1 MNDYTL
7 YGLNK
12 NDVDEYHK
20 QICCLLGKS
29 VLLVLIANKP
39 ITKQNL
45 LASLIQEVEQQHD
58 EYFQKLHRA
67 AIEMI
72 GVNGR

>member
-1 MNDYTL
+1 MIDYTL

-12 NDVDEYHK
+12 QDVDEYHK

-29 VLLVLIANKP
+29 VLLVLTANKP

-45 LASLIQEVEQQHD
+45 LACLIQRWKNSPMIIFRDCIVQQ
-58 EYFQKLHRA
+58 
-67 AIEMI
+67 
-72 GVNGR
+72 

>member
-1 MNDYTL
+1 MIDYTL

-12 NDVDEYHK
+12 QDVDEYHK

-29 VLLVLIANKP
+29 VLLVLTANKP

-45 LASLIQEVEQQHD
+45 LACLIQEVEKQSD
-58 EYFQKLHRA
+58 DYFQRLHRA

>member
-1 MNDYTL
+1 MIDYTL
-7 YGLNK
+7 YGL
-12 NDVDEYHK
+12 
-20 QICCLLGKS
+20 
-29 VLLVLIANKP
+29 NKP

-45 LASLIQEVEQQHD
+45 LACLIQEVEKQPD
-58 EYFQKLHRA
+58 DYFQRLHRA

>member
-1 MNDYTL
+1 MIDYTL

-12 NDVDEYHK
+12 QDVDEYHK

-29 VLLVLIANKP
+29 VLLVLTANKP

-45 LASLIQEVEQQHD
+45 LACLIQRWKTV
-58 EYFQKLHRA
+58 R
-67 AIEMI
+67 
-72 GVNGR
+72 

>member
-1 MNDYTL
+1 MIDYTL

-12 NDVDEYHK
+12 QDVDEYHK

-29 VLLVLIANKP
+29 VLLVLTANKP

-45 LASLIQEVEQQHD
+45 LACLIREVENSPMIIFRDCIVQQ
-58 EYFQKLHRA
+58 
-67 AIEMI
+67 
-72 GVNGR
+72 